1 MMKTILS
8 GITLVL
14 ALATLSGCQSDSS
27 AVGSDGRPHAPSG
40 QSSPGGTQGSGP
52 VGQPQS

>member
-1 MMKTILS
+1 MKKYI
-8 GITLVL
+8 GGMVVVL
-14 ALATLSGCQSDSS
+14 ALATLSGCQNDSS
-27 AVGSDGRPHAPSG
+27 AVGNDGRPHAPSG